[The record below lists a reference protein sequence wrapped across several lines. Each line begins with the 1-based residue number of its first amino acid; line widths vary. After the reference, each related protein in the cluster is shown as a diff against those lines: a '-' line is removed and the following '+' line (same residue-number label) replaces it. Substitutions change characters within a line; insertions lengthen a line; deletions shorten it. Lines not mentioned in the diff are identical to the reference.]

1 MKNGNYYTLDELEQ
15 ALFYD
20 TPHNTRTR
28 QAGVLYVKMDNKESK
43 EIGEADGNLRK
54 SPSED

>member
-1 MKNGNYYTLDELEQ
+1 MVAHSDARFSHIRDKQGIH
-15 ALFYD
+15 
-20 TPHNTRTR
+20 PTR
-28 QAGVLYVKMDNKESK
+28 QAGVLYVKIDNKESK

>member
-1 MKNGNYYTLDELEQ
+1 MTHL
-15 ALFYD
+15 
-20 TPHNTRTR
+20 TTRATR
-28 QAGVLYVKMDNKESK
+28 QAGVLYVKIDNKESK